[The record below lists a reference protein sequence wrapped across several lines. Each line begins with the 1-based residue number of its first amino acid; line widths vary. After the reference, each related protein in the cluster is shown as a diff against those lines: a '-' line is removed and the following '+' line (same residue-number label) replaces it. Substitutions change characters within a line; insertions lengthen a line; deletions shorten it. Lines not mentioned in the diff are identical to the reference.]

1 MRAAILHS
9 GQSAE
14 LMAPVSRHR
23 DADILSADEVRD
35 RDVQGAEAI
44 ETINNLSSSIG
55 NEGRKIKVVGC
66 G

>member
-1 MRAAILHS
+1 
-9 GQSAE
+9 
-14 LMAPVSRHR
+14 MAVRYLDGGPPFCIRDSRHR

-44 ETINNLSSSIG
+44 ETINNLSSLIG